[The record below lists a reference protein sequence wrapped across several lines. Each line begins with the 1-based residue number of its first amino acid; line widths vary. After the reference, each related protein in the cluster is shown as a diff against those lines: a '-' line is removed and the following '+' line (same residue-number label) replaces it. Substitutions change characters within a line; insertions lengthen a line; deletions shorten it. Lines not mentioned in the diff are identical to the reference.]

1 MHTVKVETLQI
12 SLSPPKVRDRPFR
25 CDTSYDANSA
35 LKSTVMEFIQLNR
48 GVSWIIEMIL
58 AAVASQSNHCQQCT
72 QFFFEIKI
80 SLLFF
85 IKLVGVGV
93 ERSS

>member
-1 MHTVKVETLQI
+1 
-12 SLSPPKVRDRPFR
+12 
-25 CDTSYDANSA
+25 
-35 LKSTVMEFIQLNR
+35 MEFIQLNR